1 MLTFIGNHPMR
12 SGLIVALAV
21 SVPHLLLPMDW
32 SVAAAALTLAFIAG
46 IYVGFTVIH
55 GQEQAFVSEVSVAI
69 TFGVLALG
77 GLVIAP
83 WIIPFGLAG
92 HAVWDMLHYRKS
104 HFLTDVPKW
113 YVPFCI
119 IIDVILAAALAISW
133 GLWR

>member
-1 MLTFIGNHPMR
+1 MLSFIGSNPM
-12 SGLIVALAV
+12 SGGFIVALAV
-21 SVPHLLLPMDW
+21 SIPHPPLPMNW
-32 SVAAAALTLAFIAG
+32 SVAAAALTLAFIVG

-119 IIDVILAAALAISW
+119 IIDVILAAVLAISW